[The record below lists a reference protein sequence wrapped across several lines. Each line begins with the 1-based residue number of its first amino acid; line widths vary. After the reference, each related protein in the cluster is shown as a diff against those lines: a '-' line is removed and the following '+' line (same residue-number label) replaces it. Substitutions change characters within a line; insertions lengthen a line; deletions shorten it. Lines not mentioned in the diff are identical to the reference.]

1 MRKSAR
7 PRRIFNAF
15 KVLSSYYVSKL
26 IKRPVQWGQ
35 PIAFSIEP
43 TTSCNLRCPQCPSGL
58 RSFSRPTGMLSPETF
73 QKAVDALYKNTGYV
87 TLYFQG
93 EPYLNKDFTKMVR
106 IATDRNLYT
115 ATSTNAH
122 YLTKENAIATVKS
135 GLDRLIISI
144 DGTTQDTYGKY
155 RIGGQLNKVLEG
167 TKTLIETRRELK
179 ASTPH
184 IIWQFIVFSHN
195 ESELNDIKA
204 LSRAYEVDEL
214 AIKSAQIYDYQNGN
228 ELIPK
233 NDAYSRYAVKE
244 HKTELKHTLHNHC
257 WRLWHSCVITWDGNV
272 VPCCFDKDAIYRLG
286 NINQFEFNAI
296 WQGDAYQR
304 FRAQI
309 LKGRKHIDICK
320 NCSEGTSVW
329 KS

>member
-1 MRKSAR
+1 M
-7 PRRIFNAF
+7 
-15 KVLSSYYVSKL
+15 V
-26 IKRPVQWGQ
+26 
-35 PIAFSIEP
+35 
-43 TTSCNLRCPQCPSGL
+43 
-58 RSFSRPTGMLSPETF
+58 
-73 QKAVDALYKNTGYV
+73 
-87 TLYFQG
+87 
-93 EPYLNKDFTKMVR
+93 KM
-106 IATDRNLYT
+106 ATDRHMYT

-122 YLTKENAIATVKS
+122 YLSKENAIATVKS

-155 RIGGQLNKVLEG
+155 RIGGQLDKVLEG
-167 TKTLIETRRELK
+167 TKTLLQTRKELK

-195 ESELNDIKA
+195 ESQLKNIKSLA
-204 LSRAYEVDEL
+204 REFGVDEL
-214 AIKSAQIYDYQNGN
+214 AIKSAQIYDYENGN

-233 NDAYSRYAVKE
+233 NEAYSRYTVKE
-244 HKTELKHTLHNHC
+244 ERAELKHSLHDHC

-272 VPCCFDKDAIYRLG
+272 VPCCFDKDATYRLG
-286 NINQFEFNAI
+286 NLQQMDFNTI
-296 WQGDAYQR
+296 WQSENYQR